1 MASAERGNRKL
12 FQGVVVK
19 DKMDK
24 TVMVQVER
32 TVMNP
37 QYKKYVHKRKK
48 YMVHD
53 EKNECHAGDLVEIV
67 ETRPISQNKHFK
79 VRKVIKRGEILAEE
93 VAGNDTK

>member
-1 MASAERGNRKL
+1 MDSSQRGNRKL
-12 FQGVVVK
+12 FQGLVVR

-48 YMVHD
+48 FMVHD
-53 EKNECHAGDLVEIV
+53 EKKECHVGDLVEIV
-67 ETRPISQNKHFK
+67 ETRPVSQNKHFK
-79 VRKVIKRGEILAEE
+79 VNKIIKRGEILAGG

>member
-1 MASAERGNRKL
+1 M
-12 FQGVVVK
+12 FQGVVIK

-24 TVMVQVER
+24 TVMVQVKR
-32 TVMNP
+32 TVQDP
-37 QYKKYVHKRKK
+37 RYKKYVHKRKK

-53 EKNECHAGDLVEIV
+53 ENNECHAGDLVEIV

-79 VRKVIKRGEILAEE
+79 VRKIIKRGEILAEE